1 MSKHDM
7 TVQYDAI
14 GGAGLRFFGQVSAS
28 IAHEIKN
35 VLAIINENAGLLEDL
50 TFAARKGSAIDPER
64 LNKACQQF
72 SKQIERADEIM
83 KNMSS
88 FAHSV
93 DSFTAD
99 INLYEVANLVAN
111 LAGRKAA
118 MRKLTIRVD
127 TPKAPVII
135 SGNPFLLQNL
145 IWLCLEFAIGATD
158 AGATLHCSAGKE
170 DTRVSLRIG
179 GISGLGGDFSARMP
193 AGHKDLLAALGAE
206 LSADLNR
213 QELVVHLF

>member
-1 MSKHDM
+1 MRK
-7 TVQYDAI
+7 TNTIAQYDAL

-50 TFAARKGSAIDPER
+50 TFAAKRGTAIDPER

-72 SKQIERADEIM
+72 SKQIERADGIM

-93 DSFTAD
+93 DSFVAD
-99 INLYEVANLVAN
+99 VNLHEVANLVAN

-118 MRKLTIRVD
+118 MRKLTIAVEA
-127 TPKAPVII
+127 PKAPVIF

-145 IWLCLEFAIGATD
+145 LWLCLEFAIGATD
-158 AGATLHCSAGKE
+158 AGVTLRLIAEKE
-170 DTRVSLRIG
+170 DSKVSLRIG
-179 GISGLGGDFSARMP
+179 GISGLGGDFATRMP
-193 AGHKDLLAALGAE
+193 AGHEDLLAALGAK
-206 LSADLNR
+206 LSVAPDTH
-213 QELVVHLF
+213 ELVVHLV

>member
-1 MSKHDM
+1 MRENDM

-28 IAHEIKN
+28 IAHELKN

-50 TFAARKGSAIDPER
+50 TFAARRGSAIDPER

-72 SKQIERADEIM
+72 SKQIERADDIM

-93 DSFTAD
+93 DTFTAD
-99 INLYEVANLVAN
+99 INLHEVANLVAN

-118 MRKLTIRVD
+118 MRKLTIEVEA
-127 TPKAPVII
+127 PKTPVIFP
-135 SGNPFLLQNL
+135 GNPFLLQNL
-145 IWLCLEFAIGATD
+145 IWLCLEYAIATTN
-158 AGATLHCSAGKE
+158 AGVTLLLVAGKE
-170 DTRVSLRIG
+170 DNRVSLRVG
-179 GISGLGGDFSARMP
+179 GISGLGDDFAARMP
-193 AGHKDLLAALGAE
+193 AGYEDLLSALGAG
-206 LSADLNR
+206 LSVDLGT
-213 QELVVHLF
+213 QELVVHLV